1 MFPIKEMFSLYISE
15 VPVDGLDYHDL
26 VPVGSD
32 QRGRAGALNEEP
44 FVDGLVEE
52 GRKSVLWHHMHQCRR
67 HQNTSLGHSPAQPVG
82 VCKGQLW
89 WELGCHCCI
98 TQATHLCSMQFIF
111 IVFLLPNIMVCN
123 MAVDVHPYCV
133 LVNTIQQISMINQ
146 PSPCCS

>member
-1 MFPIKEMFSLYISE
+1 MKVCMHFKVFPIKEMFSLYISE

-67 HQNTSLGHSPAQPVG
+67 HRILLWVIHLRSLSEFA
-82 VCKGQLW
+82 KGNYDENLDVIVVSHIYVQCNLFLLSFYCLALWSAIWQLMYI
-89 WELGCHCCI
+89 H
-98 TQATHLCSMQFIF
+98 T
-111 IVFLLPNIMVCN
+111 VFLLTLCRRS
-123 MAVDVHPYCV
+123 AW
-133 LVNTIQQISMINQ
+133 
-146 PSPCCS
+146 